1 MFDSIHE
8 ECGVFGI
15 YEPTPKN
22 VGEITYLGLFA
33 LQHRGQE
40 SCGIAVCDDGVIRHH
55 KGIGLSVDECL
66 SNTDVNLWDI
76 EMKPIEVIFNE

>member
-1 MFDSIHE
+1 MSKNHLNHVILHDGE
-8 ECGVFGI
+8 YYRVFERMGKQVPFEA
-15 YEPTPKN
+15 YNP
-22 VGEITYLGLFA
+22 
-33 LQHRGQE
+33 
-40 SCGIAVCDDGVIRHH
+40 SHH